1 MSGEDA
7 VSPIEGQVM
16 LVASAKASVTASRLP
31 GMVRRAQSHL
41 GERVEE
47 YRRRHERVFATPPDL
62 YFLVPEDHWAALGA
76 ALDLDDAETDAVRRA
91 HTEQL
96 RRAARRADREAELD
110 SALEIREAV
119 VIRDPDG

>member
-1 MSGEDA
+1 VTGEEA

-31 GMVRRAQSHL
+31 GLVRRVQSVL
-41 GERVEE
+41 GERVAE
-47 YRRRHERVFATPPDL
+47 YERRHERVFATPPDL
-62 YFLVPEDHWAALGA
+62 YFLAPGDHWATLGEELG
-76 ALDLDDAETDAVRRA
+76 LDEAETDAVRRA

-96 RRAARRADREAELD
+96 RRAARREDREAELET
-110 SALEIREAV
+110 ALEIRDAV